1 MTLLSRRLFAILA
14 LCLLPAFAQPAP
26 RVPAPFAPLVPT
38 AFDDGLVLVALQA
51 RDEDAP
57 PWRVIEWRAGDAGA
71 PPRRE
76 TVSVGAATRAMYL
89 YPGSDYFANVK
100 VETSMPGRYEQDRAL
115 VIEAL
120 EHNVRRDRALV
131 QAYLAANPE
140 VGARVA
146 AATAPG
152 KDTIAFE
159 RQTVNGIEVVGYTDN
174 VLGLRG
180 GTISQIHFF
189 VPGRETIV
197 TAYLLNQKRNRF
209 KDIGEFL
216 RLRAAFI
223 QGYTAHLAR

>member
-26 RVPAPFAPLVPT
+26 DVPAPFERLVPPGF
-38 AFDDGLVLVALQA
+38 ADGLLLVELQA
-51 RDEDAP
+51 RDRDAP
-57 PWRVIEWRAGDAGA
+57 PWRMIEWRPGDAGTPA
-71 PPRRE
+71 RRE
-76 TVSVGAATRAMYL
+76 KVSVREAIKAMYL

-100 VETSMPGRYEQDRAL
+100 IETSMPGMYEQDRAL

-131 QAYLAANPE
+131 GAYLAANPE
-140 VGARVA
+140 ACAKVA
-146 AATAPG
+146 ARTPPG
-152 KDTIAFE
+152 KDTIVFE
-159 RQTVNGIEVVGYTDN
+159 RETVNGIEVVGYTDN

-189 VPGRETIV
+189 VTARETIV
-197 TAYLLNQKRNRF
+197 TAYLLNQKRTKFR
-209 KDIGEFL
+209 DIDEFL

-223 QGYTAHLAR
+223 QGYTAYLAR